1 MKKLLL
7 TLVLGATG
15 MVSFSQVQN
24 DSLNTSNPQYQQNA
38 AQRILSAN
46 TGNPVT
52 IGAYSEVK
60 YHQPEAANGELDV
73 HRLVMLLGY
82 RFSDKVQFFSEV
94 EFEHAH
100 ELEVEQAFVNY
111 NIARNLNLRA
121 GLMLVPMGIINV
133 YHEPTTFNGVDRP
146 GMDHDLVP
154 STWREIGIGFSGRIN
169 SASIAYE
176 AYVFN
181 GFKSVDEEGNG
192 LIGGS
197 TGLREGHQEGMEATI
212 NTPNFSA
219 KMDYYGLPG
228 LKVGLAGYVGRT
240 EAPDEMKDVR
250 GADVGVAML
259 GLDARY
265 RMDKFSARGEFIYA
279 SLTDTEAYNELTGKD
294 LGSAFSGWYAELAY
308 NLLPQTSKQKLDAF
322 ARYEQ
327 YDTHAETAGSL
338 PRNDAYNRNDLTLG
352 LSYHVT
358 PGVVF
363 KGDYQIMDDAVS
375 GSDLKN
381 QFNFGVGVWF

>member
-24 DSLNTSNPQYQQNA
+24 DSLNNSNPQYQQNA

-52 IGAYSEVK
+52 LGAYGEVK
-60 YHQPEAANGELDV
+60 YHQPEDANGELDV

-146 GMDHDLVP
+146 RMDHDLVP

-181 GFKSVDEEGNG
+181 GFKSVDEDGNG

-265 RMDKFSARGEFIYA
+265 SINKFSARGELIYA
-279 SLTDTEAYNELTGKD
+279 SLTDTEAYNELTGND

-308 NLLPQTSKQKLDAF
+308 NLLPQASKQKLDAF

-327 YDTHAETAGSL
+327 YDTHADTAGSL

-363 KGDYQIMDDAVS
+363 KGDYQIMDDAVP

>member
-7 TLVLGATG
+7 TFIFGATG
-15 MVSFSQVQN
+15 LGSFAQATN
-24 DSLNTSNPQYQQNA
+24 DTVNAANPQYQQNS

-52 IGAYSEVK
+52 LGAYGEVK
-60 YHQPEAANGELDV
+60 YNQPEDSNGEVDV

-146 GMDHDLVP
+146 RMDHDLVP

-169 SASIAYE
+169 SASLAYE
-176 AYVFN
+176 AYLFN
-181 GFKSVDEEGNG
+181 GFKSIEEDGTG

-219 KMDYYGLPG
+219 KVDYYGIYG
-228 LKVGLAGYVGRT
+228 LKIGLAGYFGRT
-240 EAPDEMKDVR
+240 EAPHEIQDVP

-265 RMDKFSARGEFIYA
+265 NYERFSARGELIYT
-279 SLTDTEAYNELTGKD
+279 SLTDTEAYNQLTGQD
-294 LGSAFSGWYAELAY
+294 LGSAFSGWYAEVAY
-308 NLLPQTSKQKLDAF
+308 NLLPQGNMQKLDAF

-363 KGDYQIMDDAVS
+363 KGDYQIFDNAME

-381 QFNFGVGVWF
+381 QFNLGIGVWF